1 MCRQNQ
7 LLGCILAAFGVGVLI
22 GTWISGN
29 FLCHCLG
36 IGTLLGGIS
45 MICKK

>member
-7 LLGCILAAFGVGVLI
+7 LIGYILAAFGAGVLV

-36 IGTLLGGIS
+36 IGAFLGGIS
-45 MICKK
+45 LICKK